1 MPTSPLS
8 SALRFVVVLLSAAAV
23 AGSAVASDDGWI
35 SLFDG
40 RTLSGWK
47 ASENPA
53 TFRVE
58 DGAIVAHGPR
68 AHLFYLGDK
77 GGAEFE
83 NFEFSVE
90 VMTKPGANSGV
101 FFHSAWQD
109 DGWPAQGFEV
119 QVNNSQQQHGDYLE
133 MKKTGS
139 LYAVR
144 NLYRAPAPDD
154 TWFTLHVMVQK
165 PRVQIRVNDTLTV
178 DYVEPANTWSDDG
191 PSLNR
196 LGRGTFALQG
206 HDPESEVHFRNLR
219 VRPLPARSEPAT
231 RAPSWDAQTIRLLA
245 LGQENFPL
253 VDLHTHLKGDLTLE
267 RALELSH
274 ATGMGLG
281 IAVNGGRDFPVQDDA
296 AARDFI
302 ASLRGQPVFVGLQA
316 EGREWTQLFSK
327 RTRAAFDYIF
337 SDAMTFTNRAGKRL
351 RLWIPEEAD
360 VGPDAEAFMDELVA
374 MIVRIVATEP
384 IDVYANPTFLPA
396 SLAARYDELWTE
408 SRMQAVI
415 DACVKHGVA
424 IEINARFRLPS
435 EAFLRRAKQAGVK
448 FTIGTN
454 NSSARD
460 FGDWAYP
467 LEMQQKLGLTWQ
479 DLWVPGHVPSRA
491 QRALAR

>member
-1 MPTSPLS
+1 M
-8 SALRFVVVLLSAAAV
+8 RDFLLSAAVWFFLGFGLAASTGRA
-23 AGSAVASDDGWI
+23 AGSEEGWVP
-35 SLFDG
+35 LFDG
-40 RTLSGWK
+40 HSLDGWK
-47 ASENPA
+47 AAEHPA

-58 DGAIVAHGPR
+58 DGAIIARGPR
-68 AHLFYLGDK
+68 AHLFYVGEK
-77 GGAEFE
+77 GAAEFE
-83 NFEFSVE
+83 AFEFSAE
-90 VMTKPGANSGV
+90 VLAKPGANSGV
-101 FFHSAWQD
+101 FFHTAWQES
-109 DGWPAQGFEV
+109 GWPEQGFEV
-119 QVNNSQQQHGDYLE
+119 QVNNSQRQHGDYLE

-144 NLYRAPAPDD
+144 NVYRAVAPDNA
-154 TWFTLHVMVQK
+154 WFTLKVRVQK
-165 PRVQIRVNDTLTV
+165 PRVQIWVNDALTV

-206 HDPESEVHFRNLR
+206 HDPASEVHYRALR
-219 VRPLPARSEPAT
+219 VRRLPAGGEPGA
-231 RAPSWDAQTIRLLA
+231 RAVSWDAQTIRLLA

-267 RALELSH
+267 RALELSR

-327 RTRAAFDYIF
+327 QARAAFDYIF

-351 RLWIPEEAD
+351 RLWIPAEAD

-384 IDVYANPTFLPA
+384 IDVYANPTYLPA
-396 SLAARYDELWTE
+396 SLAARAEGLWSE
-408 SRMQAVI
+408 ARMQAVI

-424 IEINARFRLPS
+424 IEINARFKLPS
-435 EAFLRRAKQAGVK
+435 ETFLRRAKKTGVK

-454 NSSARD
+454 NTSARN
-460 FGDWAYP
+460 FGDWSYP
-467 LEMQQKLGLTWQ
+467 LEMQQKLGLTWK
-479 DLWVPGHVPSRA
+479 DMWVPGHAPSRA
-491 QRALAR
+491 KRELAR